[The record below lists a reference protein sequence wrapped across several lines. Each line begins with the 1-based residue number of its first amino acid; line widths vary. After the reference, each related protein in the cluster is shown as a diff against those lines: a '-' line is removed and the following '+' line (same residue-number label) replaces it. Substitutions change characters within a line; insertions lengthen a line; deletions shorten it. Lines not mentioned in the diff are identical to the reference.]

1 MKRFSKAV
9 ALTVA
14 TGALVLGSATT
25 ALASGY
31 DGGGKG
37 GGHGYG
43 KGYGKSY
50 GKSYGRGRGFDGYGF
65 GRGRGGANARAIAFG
80 SPGFLSGNVHPGAD
94 QRPPQRLRQRP
105 ERARFPQPGRGQRLH
120 QRLTPTAPPGAA
132 GGHILRRPRHVTGRW
147 CTPTAGRCRSRRRW
161 ARCGRR
167 GR

>member
-1 MKRFSKAV
+1 MKRFSKTV

-50 GKSYGRGRGFDGYGF
+50 GKSYGRGYGFDGYGF
-65 GRGRGGANARAIAFG
+65 GRGGADARAIAFG
-80 SPGFLSGNVHPGAD
+80 SPGFLSGNVIQVPIN
-94 QRPPQRLRQRP
+94 
-105 ERARFPQPGRGQRLH
+105 
-120 QRLTPTAPPGAA
+120 APLNVCGNGLNGLGFLNPVA
-132 GGHILRRPRHVTGRW
+132 GNVCING
-147 CTPTAGRCRSRRRW
+147 
-161 ARCGRR
+161 
-167 GR
+167 

>member
-80 SPGFLSGNVHPGAD
+80 SPGFLSGNVIQVPIN
-94 QRPPQRLRQRP
+94 
-105 ERARFPQPGRGQRLH
+105 
-120 QRLTPTAPPGAA
+120 APLNVCGNGLNGLGFLNPVA
-132 GGHILRRPRHVTGRW
+132 GNVCING
-147 CTPTAGRCRSRRRW
+147 
-161 ARCGRR
+161 
-167 GR
+167 